1 MRWENGQKDRLF
13 AGGAYGAGG
22 DRFSL
27 VYTRPMTLEQLCQ
40 GIRLE
45 ECQGIQAG
53 FRRGQTGEETTITLQ
68 KEDEAFAQMTGL
80 LHTATFRRSLLNLFP
95 LGDKSH
101 ALQPEDFKWLLLLE
115 FGDTR
120 LPDGTQGSGMLVHL
134 NDFYGTLEISYVG
147 ETRRCTVSNQKE
159 WRGAVMDCLE
169 KAAAY
174 ERGALL

>member
-1 MRWENGQKDRLF
+1 MGRKIGCLLMVLMVL
-13 AGGAYGAGG
+13 AGIG
-22 DRFSL
+22 FSL
-27 VYTRPMTLEQLCQ
+27 VYTRPMTLEQLCP

-95 LGDKSH
+95 LGGKSH

-134 NDFYGTLEISYVG
+134 NDFYGTLEIAYAG
-147 ETRRCTVSNQKE
+147 ETWRCTVSNQKE

-169 KAAAY
+169 KATAY